1 MKLIAFDLGAHFA
14 WAHNVHASPRRS
26 LDWASLYFKGDRQ
39 VRLAGVLRAC
49 DHIFP
54 SLKEAGLE
62 AVFYERPFARG
73 LHATRSGWGIA
84 GVIEAVAMRYGLVAL
99 DMPPSTIKKFATGK
113 GRASKEEM
121 IEAARRFGYT
131 GSDEHEAD
139 AVCALK
145 YAEENMTK
153 GND

>member
-14 WAHNVHASPRRS
+14 MAHNV
-26 LDWASLYFKGDRQ
+26 FKSGWRWQSWHYEGDRQ
-39 VRLAGVLRAC
+39 FRLAEILEQTEILFRALRGQ
-49 DHIFP
+49 
-54 SLKEAGLE
+54 GLE

-73 LHATRSGWGIA
+73 MAATRSGWGIA

-99 DMPPSTIKKFATGK
+99 DMPPATIKKFATGK
-113 GRASKEEM
+113 GRASKQEM

-139 AVCALK
+139 TVCALK
-145 YAEENMTK
+145 YAEVNMVK
-153 GND
+153 GNDDNG